1 MRLNNSILSLT
12 KKLIAAGAAAS
23 FVLTAPAQSVPS
35 LINYQGRL
43 TDYTGAP
50 LPVGPYTVQFRLWD
64 SPTATGTNLSGAPDL
79 IWGQQQNVTIQSN
92 GVFNVILG
100 SSGGNPIGNAS
111 PAVNNLAYA
120 FGGSN
125 CFLGVTVTASNGI
138 AVADPSEII
147 PRQQLLTV
155 PYAVSA
161 NVAAS
166 VLPGSITTASIAVG
180 AIQSLN
186 IATGAIQSTNIAS
199 GAVTSG
205 QLAPPQVG
213 TNVGLGGFAV
223 SASSAGWSSPTPSSF
238 TVVPN
243 LTVTIATTGRPVLV
257 MLLADTQTNSDQ
269 YSFIDA
275 ARADGDANYPALY
288 MQLLRNGQQI
298 AQVFNQE
305 NENGLYSFL
314 GTPYQVFLDLPP
326 AGTTNTYS
334 LSVMSVGA
342 NGAPLEVN
350 YYRLVAFEIK

>member
-1 MRLNNSILSLT
+1 MRLNNSILFLT

-120 FGGSN
+120 FAGSN

-138 AVADPSEII
+138 AVAAPAEIA
-147 PRQQLLTV
+147 PRQQLLAV
-155 PYAVSA
+155 PYALNA

-166 VLPGSITTASIAVG
+166 VVPGSITAASIAAGGV
-180 AIQSLN
+180 Q
-186 IATGAIQSTNIAS
+186 TTNIAP
-199 GAVTSG
+199 GVVTIA
-205 QLAPPQVG
+205 QLASRPVG
-213 TNVGLGGFAV
+213 TNVSIGGIGLSQDSGDQVFSYLGQNGPVQMVTNLNITITTVGHPVYVGLIGSTNVAVNGTSSWIEGTFTGLGGNVDYYVYIYRDSTIISEQQCTVSGATDLGDLMLPV
-223 SASSAGWSSPTPSSF
+223 SAF
-238 TVVPN
+238 N
-243 LTVTIATTGRPVLV
+243 TI
-257 MLLADTQTNSDQ
+257 
-269 YSFIDA
+269 
-275 ARADGDANYPALY
+275 
-288 MQLLRNGQQI
+288 
-298 AQVFNQE
+298 
-305 NENGLYSFL
+305 
-314 GTPYQVFLDLPP
+314 DLPP
-326 AGTTNTYS
+326 SGIHTYS
-334 LSVMSVGA
+334 VGVFPSGSA
-342 NGAPLEVN
+342 GENSPPVIEVKECN
-350 YYRLVAFEIK
+350 LVAFEF